1 MKLPRRLEK
10 KDTKQ
15 SIPSNSVWKP
25 CREGREPHHVPSKR
39 GNGRDSHR
47 ASEILGR
54 TKDIDAQAS
63 RLTEEGA
70 GLTSHVI
77 WTQLYPR
84 NTLSVLFYLSIHL
97 YTQE

>member
-1 MKLPRRLEK
+1 MKLPWMLEK
-10 KDTKQ
+10 NDTKQ

-25 CREGREPHHVPSKR
+25 CRGGWEPHRV
-39 GNGRDSHR
+39 
-47 ASEILGR
+47 ASEHPIYWGK
-54 TKDIDAQAS
+54 TKDVDAQAS

-84 NTLSVLFYLSIHL
+84 NTLSVLFYLNIHL